1 MRIAVV
7 GHGLIGRQ
15 RAAAIHAIEGASL
28 AATVDPAVAGDGTAP
43 HYTSIDDLP
52 PSAYDAAVVAVPHDV
67 AVPLVTRILEA
78 GKPVLTEKPLGTS
91 GHEARFLE
99 ALADELSLPS
109 FVGYNYRF
117 LPAIRRLTE
126 AIAEERF
133 GPLRSVD
140 MLIGHGGHPG
150 SAQGWKLD
158 PARAGGGVLLDPGVH
173 LLDLLL
179 QIAPD
184 ATCTTIEASTGFW
197 PTGIEEDVAMT
208 FRAGQLLATLRVSH
222 IRWVNTFRVE
232 TFGEAGYAIAE
243 GRGGNYGP
251 MTLRFGNRWGWTR
264 GDGASQRE
272 TEEQFDFGTQDASIR
287 TELETVVAA
296 WHSNE
301 ARAGT
306 PHPATMAE
314 ARAVTELCDS
324 LYARIR

>member
-1 MRIAVV
+1 VRIAVV
-7 GHGLIGRQ
+7 GHGLIGRR
-15 RAAAIHAIEGASL
+15 RAAAIQAIEGVTL
-28 AATVDPAVAGDGTAP
+28 AATVDPAAAGDGTVP
-43 HYTSIDDLP
+43 HYASLDDLP
-52 PSAYDAAVVAVPHDV
+52 SSAYDAAIIAVPHDV
-67 AVPLVTRILEA
+67 AGSLVARVLEA
-78 GKPVLTEKPLGTS
+78 GKPVLIEKPLGTS
-91 GHEARFLE
+91 GQEARRLE
-99 ALADELSLPS
+99 ALADGLSQPS

-117 LPAIRRLTE
+117 LPAIERLLG
-126 AIAEERF
+126 AVAEERF
-133 GPLRSVD
+133 GPLRSID

-150 SAQGWKLD
+150 SAQEWKLD

-184 ATCTTIEASTGFW
+184 AACTAIEASRGFW

-222 IRWVNTFRVE
+222 VRWVNTFRIE

-251 MTLRFGNRWGWTR
+251 MTLRFGDRWGWTR
-264 GDGASQRE
+264 AEGTSQPE
-272 TEEQFDFGTQDASIR
+272 TEEQLDFGTQDTSMRA
-287 TELETVVAA
+287 ELEAVIAA
-296 WHSNE
+296 WRSDE
-301 ARAGT
+301 QRAGT

-324 LYARIR
+324 LYVRIG